1 MNDITL
7 DVVGNVVNDVELRF
21 TPSGEAVA
29 SFRVA
34 STTRRFDRANERW
47 IDGDT
52 HYFTVSCWRQM
63 AHNVAA
69 SLMKGMPVVVTG
81 RMRSREHEKVCG
93 DHTHM
98 MRYVDI
104 EAIAVG
110 ADLARGT
117 SVFTKTR
124 KDSVVES
131 ERRMLADALGQDT
144 VDYLDRIGADGEQV
158 EDAEHGL
165 EAIDLETGEI
175 VGVG

>member
-7 DVVGNVVNDVELRF
+7 EVVGNVVNDVELRF
-21 TPSGEAVA
+21 TASGEAVA

-63 AHNVAA
+63 AHNVAS
-69 SLMKGMPVVVTG
+69 SLIKGMPVVVTG

-93 DHTHM
+93 EHTHM

-110 ADLARGT
+110 ADAKSRN
-117 SVFTKTR
+117 KR
-124 KDSVVES
+124 WC
-131 ERRMLADALGQDT
+131 RRRQAS
-144 VDYLDRIGADGEQV
+144 GEMFWFMR
-158 EDAEHGL
+158 HG
-165 EAIDLETGEI
+165 IMQCNS
-175 VGVG
+175 

>member
-7 DVVGNVVNDVELRF
+7 SVVGNVVNDVDLRF
-21 TPSGEAVA
+21 TASGEAVA

-34 STTRRFDRANERW
+34 STTRRFDRNNERW

-63 AHNVAA
+63 AHNVAS
-69 SLMKGMPVVVTG
+69 SLIKGMPVVVTG
-81 RMRSREHEKVCG
+81 RMRSREHEKACG
-93 DHTHM
+93 DHTHT

-110 ADLARGT
+110 PDLARGT
-117 SVFTKTR
+117 CVYTKVR

-144 VDYLDRIGADGEQV
+144 VDYLDRIGADGEVV
-158 EDAEHGL
+158 ES
-165 EAIDLETGEI
+165 IDVETGEI

>member
-7 DVVGNVVNDVELRF
+7 SVVGNVVNDVDLRF
-21 TPSGEAVA
+21 TASGEAVA

-34 STTRRFDRANERW
+34 STTRRFDRNNERW

-63 AHNVAA
+63 AHNVAS
-69 SLMKGMPVVVTG
+69 SLIKGMPVVVTG

-93 DHTHM
+93 DHTHT

-110 ADLARGT
+110 PDLARGT
-117 SVFTKTR
+117 CVYTKVR

-144 VDYLDRIGADGEQV
+144 VDYLDRIGADGEV
-158 EDAEHGL
+158 TES
-165 EAIDLETGEI
+165 IDVETGEI

>member
-7 DVVGNVVNDVELRF
+7 SVVGNVVNDVDLRF
-21 TPSGEAVA
+21 TASGEAVA

-34 STTRRFDRANERW
+34 STTRRFDRNNERW

-63 AHNVAA
+63 AHNVAS
-69 SLMKGMPVVVTG
+69 SLIKGMPVVVTG

-93 DHTHM
+93 DHTHTT
-98 MRYVDI
+98 RYVDI

-110 ADLARGT
+110 PDLARGT
-117 SVFTKTR
+117 CVYTKVR

-144 VDYLDRIGADGEQV
+144 VDYLDRIGADGEVV
-158 EDAEHGL
+158 ES
-165 EAIDLETGEI
+165 IDVETGEI

>member
-7 DVVGNVVNDVELRF
+7 SVVGNMVNDVDLRF

-34 STTRRFDRANERW
+34 STTRRFDRNNERW

-63 AHNVAA
+63 AHNVAS
-69 SLMKGMPVVVTG
+69 SLIKGMPVVVTG
-81 RMRSREHEKVCG
+81 RMRSREHEKACG
-93 DHTHM
+93 DHTHT

-110 ADLARGT
+110 PDLARGT
-117 SVFTKTR
+117 CVYTKVR

-144 VDYLDRIGADGEQV
+144 VDYLDRIGADGEV
-158 EDAEHGL
+158 AES
-165 EAIDLETGEI
+165 IDVETGEI

>member
-7 DVVGNVVNDVELRF
+7 SVVGNVVNDVDLRF

-34 STTRRFDRANERW
+34 STTRRFDRNNERW

-63 AHNVAA
+63 AHNVAS
-69 SLMKGMPVVVTG
+69 SLIKGMPVVVTG
-81 RMRSREHEKVCG
+81 RMRSREHEKACG
-93 DHTHM
+93 DHTHT

-110 ADLARGT
+110 PDLARGT
-117 SVFTKTR
+117 CVYTKVR

-144 VDYLDRIGADGEQV
+144 VDYLDRIGADGEV
-158 EDAEHGL
+158 AES
-165 EAIDLETGEI
+165 IDVETGEI